1 MSEDIYA
8 LSEMIQVLWRT
19 AIRNDE
25 PVMFYIPS
33 ERMRGLFHL
42 WLSTNNTAQLVM
54 AIGKQKSEAA

>member
-1 MSEDIYA
+1 
-8 LSEMIQVLWRT
+8 MIQVLWRT